1 MFIPNI
7 FNINYLGYFFVPSPP
22 IAVTPFDIL
31 LTMDKFE
38 RKWRGNHFK
47 NLTYFGISIVVGLI
61 LLKTPFFRELVFYL
75 GSYGYIGAFFGGILF
90 VSTFTVSIG
99 TALLLLLAETLHPIE
114 IGIIAGIGAVV
125 GDFIIFQY
133 IRNKGLIS
141 EIKHFFEFFGSDKLK
156 HLVHT
161 KYFSWTLPVLGAII
175 VASPLPDELGIGLM
189 GISKLKTSQ
198 FILLSF
204 VLNAIG
210 IFLIVSTGVILR
222 P

>member
-1 MFIPNI
+1 M
-7 FNINYLGYFFVPSPP
+7 
-22 IAVTPFDIL
+22 DIL
-31 LTMDKFE
+31 EK
-38 RKWRGNHFK
+38 RWRRYRFK

-61 LLKTPFFRELVFYL
+61 LLKNPFFREIIFHL
-75 GSYGYIGAFFGGILF
+75 GNFGYIGAFFGGILF

-114 IGIIAGIGAVV
+114 IGIMAGIGAVI
-125 GDFIIFQY
+125 GDLVVFQY

-141 EIKHFFEFFGSDKLK
+141 EIKHFFEFFGGDKII

-175 VASPLPDELGIGLM
+175 IASPLPDELGVGLM
-189 GISKLKTSQ
+189 GISKLKTNQ

-210 IFLIVSTGVILR
+210 IFLVVSVGSLFK

>member
-1 MFIPNI
+1 
-7 FNINYLGYFFVPSPP
+7 
-22 IAVTPFDIL
+22 
-31 LTMDKFE
+31 MDVLE
-38 RKWRGNHFK
+38 RRWRRYHFK
-47 NLTYFGISIVVGLI
+47 NLTYFGISILTGLI
-61 LLKTPFFRELVFYL
+61 LLRTPLFREIIFHLENF
-75 GSYGYIGAFFGGILF
+75 GYIGAFFGGMLF

-99 TALLLLLAETLHPIE
+99 IALLLLLAETLHPIE

-125 GDFIIFQY
+125 GDLVIFQY
-133 IRNKGLIS
+133 IRSKGLIS
-141 EIKHFFEFFGSDKLK
+141 EIKHFFEFFGGDKLK
-156 HLVHT
+156 HLIHT

-175 VASPLPDELGIGLM
+175 IASPLPDEMGVGLM

-210 IFLIVSTGVILR
+210 IFLIVSAGAIFR

>member
-1 MFIPNI
+1 MAGI
-7 FNINYLGYFFVPSPP
+7 FTKEEVARVKYFFCY
-22 IAVTPFDIL
+22 TFFMDIL
-31 LTMDKFE
+31 E
-38 RKWRGNHFK
+38 RRWRRYHFK

-61 LLKTPFFRELVFYL
+61 LLKTPFFREIVFHL
-75 GSYGYIGAFFGGILF
+75 GNLGYIGAFFGGILF

-99 TALLLLLAETLHPIE
+99 TVLLLLLAETLHPVE
-114 IGIIAGIGAVV
+114 IGIIAGMGAVI
-125 GDFIIFQY
+125 GDLVVFQY
-133 IRNKGLIS
+133 IRSKGLIS
-141 EIKHFFEFFGSDKLK
+141 EIKHFFEFFGDDKII

-175 VASPLPDELGIGLM
+175 VASPLPDELGVGLM

-210 IFLIVSTGVILR
+210 ILLIVSAGVIMR

>member
-1 MFIPNI
+1 M
-7 FNINYLGYFFVPSPP
+7 
-22 IAVTPFDIL
+22 DIL
-31 LTMDKFE
+31 E
-38 RKWRGNHFK
+38 RRWRRYHFK

-61 LLKTPFFRELVFYL
+61 LLKTPFFREIIFHLENF
-75 GSYGYIGAFFGGILF
+75 GYIGAFFGGVLF

-125 GDFIIFQY
+125 GDLIIFQY
-133 IRNKGLIS
+133 IKNKGMIS
-141 EIKHFFEFFGSDKLK
+141 EIKHLVEFFGGDKIM
-156 HLVHT
+156 HLIHT

-175 VASPLPDELGIGLM
+175 IASPLPDELGVGLM
-189 GISKLKTSQ
+189 GISKLETKQ

-204 VLNAIG
+204 TLNAIG
-210 IFLIVSTGVILR
+210 IFLVVSAGSLFK